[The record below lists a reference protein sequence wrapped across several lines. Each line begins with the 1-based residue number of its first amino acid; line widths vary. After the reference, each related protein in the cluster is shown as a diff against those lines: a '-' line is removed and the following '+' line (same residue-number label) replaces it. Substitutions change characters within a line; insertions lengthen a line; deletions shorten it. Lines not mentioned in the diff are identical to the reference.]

1 MQQLHLYNSFNH
13 TSFFTCPKL
22 NNTTHPLP
30 HKTHLKTTLFNTY
43 NNNSSHLSNTNPCKI
58 PVSVLKCGHC
68 HIMFNENGRKIRS
81 IWPQLRWQYSLRDSC
96 DNKDTNF
103 AYSSSRIAAFTT
115 SSSEDNADIVNNFS
129 KNHSPENDEIKIHDG
144 VTNEKSFWGAVSL
157 IIGTAVGPG
166 MLGLPALTI
175 KSGPFPS
182 TIIILLSWLYVISS
196 IIIVAE
202 LSFSAMEEDGIEE
215 VSFTSLATKALGNRF
230 GAFVALVY
238 TSLSFSLL
246 VACVAGIGSI
256 FSPLF
261 PRVNTLVIHAL
272 FPLFVGTLIVFF
284 PFKTIDVANRLLC
297 FLMLFSITSLVAVGL
312 SVARAN
318 IISSFVLAS
327 WKLSSIAPI
336 IPVAVLTLG
345 FHVITPFICKIAGN
359 TVHEAKKAILIG
371 GTVPLLM
378 VLSWNLIVLGL
389 VGTNTTAAAASGE
402 PISLLLS
409 VNPSALS
416 AVQGFA
422 FSAMAT
428 SLIGYAVSFPKQLL
442 DTLELISGKAK
453 ACNEQGI
460 GKVGFAFY
468 SGVSSY
474 SGKVW
479 FGSPRNLDIIGS
491 KMRSNEETFEPF
503 KVIVTL
509 LVLGFS
515 VLIASFFRST
525 FSKALDFAGVY
536 ANCFLFGIIPP
547 VMAYIHQSKKKNRSS
562 IIPGG
567 NITLLLLFIISVI
580 LGIWH

>member
-1 MQQLHLYNSFNH
+1 MFFHIKPISKLHFLILITIPIPANY
-13 TSFFTCPKL
+13 L
-22 NNTTHPLP
+22 
-30 HKTHLKTTLFNTY
+30 
-43 NNNSSHLSNTNPCKI
+43 SS
-58 PVSVLKCGHC
+58 G
-68 HIMFNENGRKIRS
+68 
-81 IWPQLRWQYSLRDSC
+81 
-96 DNKDTNF
+96 
-103 AYSSSRIAAFTT
+103 IAAFTT
-115 SSSEDNADIVNNFS
+115 SSSEDNADIVNNLS
-129 KNHSPENDEIKIHDG
+129 KNPSPNDEIELHDG
-144 VTNEKSFWGAVSL
+144 VTNEKSFWGAVGL

-182 TIIILLSWLYVISS
+182 TIIIFFSWLYVISS

-215 VSFTSLATKALGNRF
+215 VSFTSLATKALGNHF

-261 PRVNTLVIHAL
+261 PRVNTLIIHAL

-389 VGTNTTAAAASGE
+389 VGTNTTAAASGE

-453 ACNEQGI
+453 ACDEQGI

-468 SGVSSY
+468 SGMSGY

-547 VMAYIHQSKKKNRSS
+547 VMAYIHQSKKKTR
-562 IIPGG
+562 
-567 NITLLLLFIISVI
+567 
-580 LGIWH
+580 